1 MERGISSLVVSAS
14 WCCYHNMSLTLSS
27 LVLYHH
33 GLSASGGHYTLDVLH
48 PNIDNAVGT
57 VKPREGWIRIDD
69 ELVSDV
75 RPEDVFGPPER
86 DDRCA
91 YLLFY
96 RRVGASVRS

>member
-1 MERGISSLVVSAS
+1 MVSTLQPG
-14 WCCYHNMSLTLSS
+14 YHDTDPCT
-27 LVLYHH
+27 VLYHH

-48 PNIDNAVGT
+48 PNIDNTVGTGPT

-75 RPEDVFGPPER
+75 RPEDVFGTPER

-96 RRVGASVRS
+96 RRVGTPGVRS